1 MVNHH
6 TRVVVSILI
15 VDAQA
20 MVRRGIHA
28 FLADEFP
35 GAMIAEAATTDDA
48 VRHLAARSWSL
59 VILDVTIPGRDGLDT
74 VPLIHTS
81 DPDLPVLVL
90 SAHAEEQLAI
100 RALRAG
106 AIGYITKDCTAA
118 ELITA
123 VHKSLAGGMYV
134 TARLAEVLAR
144 NVNARGRP
152 PHETLSDREFQVL
165 CLLAAGKS
173 VKQIGVELA
182 LSDKTIST
190 YRARILD
197 KLGMSSNAE
206 LVRYALKARLVD

>member
-1 MVNHH
+1 MVNQR
-6 TRVVVSILI
+6 TRGAAAILI
-15 VDAQA
+15 VDDHA

-28 FLADEFP
+28 FLSDEFP
-35 GAMIAEAATTDDA
+35 AATIAEAATADDA
-48 VRHLAARSWSL
+48 LRQLAERPWSL
-59 VILDVTIPGRDGLDT
+59 VILDVTMPGREGLDT
-74 VPLIHTS
+74 LLLIHTS
-81 DPDLPVLVL
+81 DPHLPVLVL

-106 AIGYITKDCTAA
+106 AIGYITKDCTAE
-118 ELITA
+118 ELIAA

-165 CLLAAGKS
+165 CLLAGGKS
-173 VKQIGVELA
+173 VKQIGVDLA

-190 YRARILD
+190 YRARVLD
-197 KLGMSSNAE
+197 KLGLHSNAE
-206 LVRYALKARLVD
+206 LVRYALKAHLVD